1 MSPQLEIVAGEG
13 DDYVDVGSNAASS
26 FVNGGSN
33 GSGGGDVSVM
43 SQGGSPETI
52 NITIEG
58 SETVSDYDVSINASG
73 ELLLA

>member
-1 MSPQLEIVAGEG
+1 MSPQLEIVAGDG

-26 FVNGGSN
+26 FPNGGSN
-33 GSGGGDVSVM
+33 GSGRDVSVM

-73 ELLLA
+73 ELLIA

>member
-1 MSPQLEIVAGEG
+1 
-13 DDYVDVGSNAASS
+13 
-26 FVNGGSN
+26 
-33 GSGGGDVSVM
+33 M

-73 ELLLA
+73 ELLIA

>member
-1 MSPQLEIVAGEG
+1 MSTW
-13 DDYVDVGSNAASS
+13 AATRLRVLSMEDRTAL
-26 FVNGGSN
+26 
-33 GSGGGDVSVM
+33 GGDVSVM

-73 ELLLA
+73 ELLIA

>member
-1 MSPQLEIVAGEG
+1 MEDRTAL
-13 DDYVDVGSNAASS
+13 
-26 FVNGGSN
+26 
-33 GSGGGDVSVM
+33 GGDASVM

-73 ELLLA
+73 ELLIA